1 MVTIRPEGHPL
12 VTLTAGAPSLRR
24 KLHGA
29 QEREGS
35 LSSQ

>member
-12 VTLTAGAPSLRR
+12 VTVTAGNPSLRR

-29 QEREGS
+29 REQEGS